1 MANEKAPVF
10 IGQEAVTKVA
20 EQVGTQIIMGPAYT
34 DPDLIARLGIQVISG
49 IQFKRT
55 DTMLIRKGGT
65 TRRKEVGKPV
75 ENKIGYLKERTLVA
89 KLSWNRFKDNIDNY
103 TETPWGTDGKAGG
116 TYPHSTIAAE
126 AIMRTYAEDLENC
139 LFFGDMTLEEDTDS
153 EKQKLSLY
161 DGFHTLIAQ
170 DIEAGLINEAN
181 GNLVPCESIQA
192 PTDAHDTTPF
202 DNVFDWYLKW
212 NPALRKHKGGRIII
226 LCDVF
231 RSSYIA
237 AGYANKFH
245 GNVKVNYLPNGN
257 FSVPEMPNVEFA
269 GTDAFGVGDRL
280 IATTENNLQY
290 GVDSL
295 NNQTFVKVQ
304 FGSDDDAQDV
314 IFQIQSIQGAR
325 VMNPLSSA
333 ICVSNGDIKENV
345 TSGDY
350 SNSRLIIE
358 YDNQKG
364 SVEVNGE
371 AYTEVKEFAPM
382 SILTIKATAK
392 SGYKFVQWSNG
403 KKDAQITI
411 TTTGMPTVLTP
422 VFEVNG

>member
-49 IQFKRT
+49 LQFKRT

-75 ENKIGYLKERTLVA
+75 ENKIGFLKERTLVA
-89 KLSWNRFKDNIDNY
+89 KLTWNRYKDNIDNY
-103 TETPWGTDGKAGG
+103 QETPWGTDGKAGG
-116 TYPHSTIAAE
+116 TYPHSTLAAE
-126 AIMRTYAEDLENC
+126 AIMRSYAEDLENC
-139 LFFGDMTLEEDTDS
+139 LFFGDIDLESDADT

-161 DGFHTLIAQ
+161 DGFHTLIAK
-170 DIEAGLINEAN
+170 DIEDGLISEQN
-181 GNLVPCESIQA
+181 GNLIPCESIQA
-192 PTDAHDTTPF
+192 PTDAEDSTPF
-202 DNVFDWYLKW
+202 DNAFDWYLKW
-212 NPALRKHKGGRIII
+212 NPALRKHKGSRIII

-231 RSSYIA
+231 RASYIA

-245 GNVKVNYLPNGN
+245 GNVKVNYLANGN

-269 GTDAFGVGDRL
+269 GTDAWGIGDRL
-280 IATTENNLQY
+280 AATIENNLQY

-295 NNQTFVKVQ
+295 SNQSFVKTQ
-304 FGSDDDAQDV
+304 FGSDSDAQDV

-325 VMNPLSSA
+325 LMNPLA
-333 ICVSNGDIKENV
+333 NAFCVSNGDIKENV
-345 TSGDY
+345 ISGDY

-358 YDNQKG
+358 FDKAKG

-371 AYTEVKEFAPM
+371 AYTEVKEFNPN
-382 SILTIKATAK
+382 SIVTIKATAK

-403 KKDAQITI
+403 KTDAQITI

-422 VFEVNG
+422 VFETQD